1 MLNIKKQSDLENLIK
16 DGVFENSILEYKQEF
31 VANKPK
37 EEDTKRNS
45 KKKLNLSE
53 DDKKELAK
61 DISAM
66 ANSNGGVVIYGV
78 TEEKNEDGYK
88 VPTNLKPIPFI
99 EMDKERLSRL
109 IIATIT
115 PVIEFEIDCIPSDS
129 DTGSFYYIITIS
141 KSMTAHQNVID
152 KCYYN
157 RKGAISMKMEDCEI
171 RDVMNRAKTP
181 IINIEYELIKK
192 IVHPIRT
199 GQGLAIASDIHEK
212 MSDEISYE
220 LHYWLVN
227 NGHIYA
233 KYVNYFLYVPLE
245 ILKDE
250 SESYE
255 EEGGYARFY
264 GDNRIKMMYD
274 PILPN
279 MCQAKNVIELTNI
292 VKFKDNVSIKYEVHA
307 DNAAINEK
315 EIKIKEIPIITEE
328 STEERDIFGKPIISF
343 NPDI

>member
-1 MLNIKKQSDLENLIK
+1 MLKIETTNDLVFLIK
-16 DGVFENSILEYKQEF
+16 ETIPESNELEYKQEF
-31 VANKPK
+31 CK
-37 EEDTKRNS
+37 EDCNETKTR
-45 KKKLNLSE
+45 KKKEISNNE
-53 DDKKELAK
+53 KKEFAK

-66 ANSNGGVVIYGV
+66 ANSNGGIVICGIV
-78 TEEKNEDGYK
+78 EKENEFGIK
-88 VPTNLKPIPFI
+88 VPTKLKPIPNNV
-99 EMDKERLSRL
+99 MDKDRLTRL
-109 IIATIT
+109 IIENIS
-115 PVIEFEIDCIPSDS
+115 PIINFQIKYIPADINK
-129 DTGSFYYIITIS
+129 DGGYYVVYIP
-141 KSMTAHQNVID
+141 KSSTAHQNKID

-157 RKGAISMKMEDCEI
+157 RKEAISKKMEDFEI

-181 IINIEYELIKK
+181 KVDIELELIKH
-192 IVHPIRT
+192 IIHPFRT

-292 VKFKDNVSIKYEVHA
+292 EEFKDNVSIKYEVHA

-315 EIKIKEIPIITEE
+315 EIKINEIPIITEE